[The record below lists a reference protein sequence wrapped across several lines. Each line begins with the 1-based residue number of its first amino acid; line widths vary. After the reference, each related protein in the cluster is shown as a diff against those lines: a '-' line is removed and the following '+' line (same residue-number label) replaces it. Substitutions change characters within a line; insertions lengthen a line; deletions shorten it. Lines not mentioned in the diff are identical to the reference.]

1 MTACHTT
8 CQSTCSARRVTL
20 PQPVERKLANATLH
34 PIYCMQQQRSGVGKQ
49 LWAQTCTC
57 SSAALLGR
65 RCDHSRSCRG
75 IAALSLPPGSINVQ
89 HAHGFGGN
97 DCAAHGAEHA
107 GAVPAGHICAQPH
120 LPTAGAAR
128 MRTLQCCVLNTGPKL
143 DGQDVWAF
151 VRKVRAPGSYAL
163 TVTLPWSLTPVES
176 IWSLFL
182 GLCSLC

>member
-1 MTACHTT
+1 MEQLPEQACT
-8 CQSTCSARRVTL
+8 
-20 PQPVERKLANATLH
+20 
-34 PIYCMQQQRSGVGKQ
+34 Y
-49 LWAQTCTC
+49 

-65 RCDHSRSCRG
+65 QCAHRLLCCTG
-75 IAALSLPPGSINVQ
+75 IAAPCLPPGSIDVQ
-89 HAHGFGGN
+89 HAHGFGGE

-151 VRKVRAPGSYAL
+151 VQKVRAPGSYAL

-182 GLCSLC
+182 KLYSLS